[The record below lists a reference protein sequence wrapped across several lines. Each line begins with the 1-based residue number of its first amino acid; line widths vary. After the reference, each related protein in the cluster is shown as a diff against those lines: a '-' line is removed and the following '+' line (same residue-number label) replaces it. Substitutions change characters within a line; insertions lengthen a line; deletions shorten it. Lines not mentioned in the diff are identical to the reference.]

1 MRPPISRPQT
11 IAQSSITI
19 ARISTR
25 SRSEFWRTPSR
36 GDRQPAHLEWGKSSK
51 PMSRIVLLATAA
63 SLLATSAPAAAP
75 QFDTPAKYAYLVDVS
90 SGATLY
96 EKNADARMP
105 PASMAKMMTTNV
117 AFELI
122 DKGELPLN
130 KICTVRPE
138 TWAKWHGP
146 AAGSTMFLSPNE
158 QVSVE
163 NLLHGIV
170 TLSGNDASVVLAECI
185 AGTEQAFAGQMNSLG
200 KRIGLTNSHFGTANG
215 WPDNGVTYVSA
226 RDLATLAR
234 SEIENHYSLYKKF
247 YSQPSFTWG
256 KTLGS
261 NQDITQQNRNPILGK
276 VPGADG
282 LKTGHTD
289 EAGYGFTGS
298 ADQNGRRLI
307 EVVAGLPSWNARVQE
322 STRLIEWGFNAWTA
336 KPLFQAGAKVGTA
349 RVQLGSSTEVPL
361 VAPRNLAV
369 TVPAG
374 LATGATNMKI
384 RYQGPIAAPIAKG
397 QHVADLVITTSD
409 TPPQIVP
416 LVAGEDV
423 GRAGFFGRI

>member
-1 MRPPISRPQT
+1 M
-11 IAQSSITI
+11 
-19 ARISTR
+19 
-25 SRSEFWRTPSR
+25 SRSLF
-36 GDRQPAHLEWGKSSK
+36 
-51 PMSRIVLLATAA
+51 LAAAA
-63 SLLATSAPAAAP
+63 SLLFASAAPAAAP
-75 QFDTPAKYAYLVDVS
+75 TFDTPAKVAYLIDVS
-90 SGATLY
+90 SGAVLY
-96 EKNADARMP
+96 AKNADVRMP
-105 PASMAKMMTTNV
+105 PASMAKMMTVDV

-122 DKGELPLN
+122 DKKQLALS
-130 KICTVRPE
+130 KMCTVRPE
-138 TWAKWHGP
+138 TWQKWHGP
-146 AAGSTMFLSPNE
+146 AAGSTMFLSANE

-185 AGTEQAFAGQMNSLG
+185 AGTEQAFTDQMNAQAR
-200 KRIGLTNSHFGTANG
+200 KIGLTNSHFGTANG

-234 SEIENHYSLYKKF
+234 SEIENHYDLYKKF

-307 EVVAGLPSWNARVQE
+307 EVVAGLPSWNARVEE
-322 STRLIEWGFNAWTA
+322 STRLIQWGFNAWTA
-336 KPLFQAGAKVGTA
+336 KPLFGTGAKVGTA
-349 RVQLGSSTEVPL
+349 KVQMGSSSEVSL
-361 VAPRNLAV
+361 VAQHTIGV

-374 LATGATNMKI
+374 LSSGGATGMKI
-384 RYQGPIAAPIAKG
+384 RYQGPITAPIKKG
-397 QHVADLVITTSD
+397 DHIADLVITTVD
-409 TPPQIVP
+409 TGPQVVP

-423 GRAGFFGRI
+423 GKAGFFGRIWIGLKSLFGMA